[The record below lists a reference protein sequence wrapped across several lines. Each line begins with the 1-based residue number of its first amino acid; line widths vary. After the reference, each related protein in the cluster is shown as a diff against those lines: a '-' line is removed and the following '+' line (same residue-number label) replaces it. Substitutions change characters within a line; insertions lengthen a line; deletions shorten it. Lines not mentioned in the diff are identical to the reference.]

1 MVDESTR
8 QAMRQ
13 WTLVQP
19 VVSSY
24 VAAMVRDRSARDDL
38 MQEIAIAVLESF
50 SRYDT
55 QSPFTAWTM
64 GIARNHIRNYFR
76 SLSRNSIVFDDDL
89 LASLADSFA
98 ATESQELQQLEHL
111 HHCLMQL
118 DGRAKELCHA
128 RYAENKTPKQI
139 ALLLDSTP
147 NRIAKALQRIRERL
161 RDCIQL
167 QARVGGEK

>member
-1 MVDESTR
+1 MVDESAR

-24 VAAMVRDRSARDDL
+24 VGAMVRDRSARDDL

-50 SRYDT
+50 SRYDP

-76 SLSRNSIVFDDDL
+76 SISRNAIIFDDEL
-89 LASLADSFA
+89 LVSLADSFA

-111 HHCLMQL
+111 QHSLAKQL
-118 DGRAKELCHA
+118 VR
-128 RYAENKTPKQI
+128 R
-139 ALLLDSTP
+139 
-147 NRIAKALQRIRERL
+147 QRISKDPQREF
-161 RDCIQL
+161 Q
-167 QARVGGEK
+167 

>member
-89 LASLADSFA
+89 LASLAGSFA

-167 QARVGGEK
+167 QARVRGEK

>member
-1 MVDESTR
+1 MVDESAR

-24 VAAMVRDRSARDDL
+24 VGAMVRDRSARDDL

-50 SRYDT
+50 SRYDP

-76 SLSRNSIVFDDDL
+76 SISRNAIIFDDEL
-89 LASLADSFA
+89 LVSLADSFA

-111 HHCLMQL
+111 QHCLSQL
-118 DGRAKELCHA
+118 DGRAKEICHA
-128 RYAENKTPKQI
+128 RYAENKSPKQI
-139 ALLLDSTP
+139 AHILDSTP
-147 NRIAKALQRIRERL
+147 NRISKTLQRIRERL
-161 RDCIQL
+161 RDCILL
-167 QARVGGEK
+167 QAQVEGEK